1 MVLILDTRL
10 ERSDTIRV
18 NGMSSSQAH
27 ASAVQ
32 FGLDGATLYLALHA
46 GGDAAVLR
54 VGRATGSVLGRQSL
68 PEDSLTGLWP
78 LRDGHTLVASGTTTL
93 RFLPADL
100 SNTGR
105 QITVCDEP
113 ITDVTAFG
121 VRDRAYA
128 VCGESTIVEI
138 DRKLEI
144 VVRSA
149 SFVSV
154 DSVDGASCGTGG
166 VATSPSGSIVYV
178 LCRQTGRLL
187 YIDRLTLTPFDSVD
201 VGASGHDMVLVPGGR
216 RAVVTRP
223 SANELVVVDL
233 RDREVA
239 SRVHLEA
246 PWSAAVGADG
256 HHAYV
261 TTRTIRGPGRL
272 LRINLESSTVTGT
285 TQALQG
291 ASGITVWPSTGSPR
305 MRWN

>member
-1 MVLILDTRL
+1 
-10 ERSDTIRV
+10 
-18 NGMSSSQAH
+18 MSSSQVH

-32 FGLDGATLYLALHA
+32 FALDGATLYLALHTD
-46 GGDAAVLR
+46 GGAAVLR
-54 VGRATGSVLGRQSL
+54 VGRVTGKVLGRQSL
-68 PEDSLTGLWP
+68 PESSLTSLWP

-113 ITDVTAFG
+113 ITGVSAFG
-121 VRDRAYA
+121 ARDRAYA
-128 VCGESTIVEI
+128 VCGESTIIEI

-149 SFVSV
+149 SLTLA
-154 DSVDGASCGTGG
+154 DSADGASCGTGG

-178 LCRQTGRLL
+178 LCRRTGMLL
-187 YIDRLTLTPFDSVD
+187 YIDRLTLTPFDSVNL
-201 VGASGHDMVLVPGGR
+201 GGSGHEMVLVPGGR

-223 SANELVVVDL
+223 NANELVVVDL
-233 RDREVA
+233 HGREVE

-246 PWSAAVGADG
+246 PWSAAAGADG

-261 TTRTIRGPGRL
+261 TTRPIRGPGQL
-272 LRINLESSTVTGT
+272 LRINLENSTVTGT
-285 TQALQG
+285 TQALRG
-291 ASGITVWPSTGSPR
+291 ALGITVWPNTESPR

>member
-1 MVLILDTRL
+1 VVLILDTRL
-10 ERSDTIRV
+10 EHSDTIRV
-18 NGMSSSQAH
+18 NGMTSSQEH

-32 FGLDGATLYLALHA
+32 FGLDGATLYLALHG
-46 GGDAAVLR
+46 GGDATVLR
-54 VGRATGSVLGRQSL
+54 VARVTGNVLGRQSL

-100 SNTGR
+100 SNTGHR
-105 QITVCDEP
+105 IAVCDEP
-113 ITDVTAFG
+113 ITGVTAFG

-128 VCGESTIVEI
+128 VCGESTLVEI

-149 SFVSV
+149 SLLPV
-154 DSVDGASCGTGG
+154 DSSDGASCGAGG
-166 VATSPSGSIVYV
+166 VATSRSGSIVYV
-178 LCRQTGRLL
+178 LCRQTGMLL

-216 RAVVTRP
+216 RAVITRP

-233 RDREVA
+233 HDREVE

-261 TTRTIRGPGRL
+261 TTRATQGPGLL
-272 LRINLESSTVTGT
+272 LRVNLESSTVTGT

-291 ASGITVWPSTGSPR
+291 AFGITLWPSTASPR